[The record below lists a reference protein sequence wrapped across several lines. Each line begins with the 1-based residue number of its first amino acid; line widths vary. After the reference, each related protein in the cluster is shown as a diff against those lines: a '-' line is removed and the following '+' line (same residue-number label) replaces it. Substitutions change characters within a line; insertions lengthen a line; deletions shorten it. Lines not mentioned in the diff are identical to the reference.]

1 MDVLNSTSILFLSS
15 CTFPYP
21 DVSQAGESIR
31 KSKEAQKKK
40 TAEGRPDPGIP
51 IAARDIQRR

>member
-1 MDVLNSTSILFLSS
+1 MDVLNSTSVLFLSS
-15 CTFPYP
+15 CMFPHP
-21 DVSQAGESIR
+21 GVSTAGESIR

-40 TAEGRPDPGIP
+40 TAERRPDPGIP